1 MPGVGVTAVS
11 FVWREGVYVCTIH
24 VLQLYTSPNINI
36 PGDVNI
42 CARGHAG
49 QVRLFVAAHISCLR
63 CTMCVN
69 GYTPAV
75 ERTGQI
81 FDPVAGSD
89 LLYAYGLRDFFIP
102 DVSIYVWAC
111 GVRAA

>member
-1 MPGVGVTAVS
+1 M
-11 FVWREGVYVCTIH
+11 YVCTIH

-36 PGDVNI
+36 PGEASPLHI
-42 CARGHAG
+42 SMSPFLCHACARRHAG
-49 QVRLFVAAHISCLR
+49 QVRLFVVAHISCLWF
-63 CTMCVN
+63 TMCKN

-75 ERTGQI
+75 KRISQI
-81 FDPVAGSD
+81 FEPFAGSE